1 MSVPHGHQKNVLRI
15 ASTNSGPTSLES
27 SAAIEPVLRAK
38 RAVIFS
44 MIIEIPSCHGE
55 NAAPK
60 LFPVDFVKQLIGF
73 VHAEVSCAR
82 SMKA

>member
-15 ASTNSGPTSLES
+15 ASTNSGPTLLES
-27 SAAIEPVLRAK
+27 SAAIEPALRPN
-38 RAVIFS
+38 RAVSFS

-60 LFPVDFVKQLIGF
+60 MFPVDFVKQLIGF
-73 VHAEVSCAR
+73 VQAEVSWGR